1 MWNKSWISGL
11 VMVTVLWLLSA
22 CNEGKDT
29 IPSAPTLSF
38 QGIYVF
44 NSGFGYDSFV
54 EVALGFEDVN
64 GDLGLS
70 DDDTL
75 FPFGSG
81 DPAEYNLL
89 VYYQDKKGG
98 KWQYPRNPLLG
109 VNDTLVLHERLKNIT
124 PTGNNKSIHGDIT
137 LVIPARPFTY
147 RGDSVRFEI
156 QLMDRGLH
164 RSKKILT
171 DAIFLQHP

>member
-38 QGIYVF
+38 HGIYVF

-75 FPFGSG
+75 FP
-81 DPAEYNLL
+81 
-89 VYYQDKKGG
+89 
-98 KWQYPRNPLLG
+98 
-109 VNDTLVLHERLKNIT
+109 
-124 PTGNNKSIHGDIT
+124 
-137 LVIPARPFTY
+137 
-147 RGDSVRFEI
+147 
-156 QLMDRGLH
+156 
-164 RSKKILT
+164 
-171 DAIFLQHP
+171 